1 MAMRLQEVHPAL
13 VHFPIAFLPASIIT
27 DALGRATGS
36 KALMD
41 VGRATMPIAAA
52 SAAVAGIAGLVA
64 QQTVE
69 LDDHTTDLLIT
80 HRNLNLGAIALTAA
94 MAAVRMGRRRPSLG
108 YLVAGL
114 AGMATV
120 TYSAYLG
127 GHMVYEHGV
136 GVNAAGGLNEEVA
149 PELVP
154 DNAAEAVSLTAR
166 HVREGTAMTAEE
178 LGEGKLAPSL
188 GESATQG
195 E

>member
-1 MAMRLQEVHPAL
+1 MAMRLQELHPAL
-13 VHFPIAFLPASIIT
+13 VHFPIAFLPASILA
-27 DALGRATGS
+27 DAVGRATGS
-36 KALMD
+36 RALMD

-94 MAAVRMGRRRPSLG
+94 MAALRMGKRRPSLG
-108 YLVAGL
+108 YLAAGF
-114 AGMATV
+114 AGIATV

-136 GVNAAGGLNEEVA
+136 GVRKAGGLNEEVS
-149 PELVP
+149 PELIL
-154 DNAAEAVSLTAR
+154 DNASEAAELTAR
-166 HVREGTAMTAEE
+166 HLREGTAMTVEE

-188 GESATQG
+188 GESGAR
-195 E
+195 ED